1 LLEFLTQQR
10 QFIMGNVMKLR
21 PAIGPNTWRM
31 ACAFFLAAVLVLSGC
46 ATPVGVRHMDTKEAN
61 RQLTESVL
69 GGENPSAPTLQ
80 ILNRAGLTETMREK
94 PADAIAA
101 LHQGLPAVGRP
112 DRLFALAELSFLH
125 ALRSGDRSYYLA
137 SAVYA
142 YAFLFPRESAAA
154 PGAFDPR
161 LRTAVDLYNQG
172 IAGGFTDRQTQ
183 KVVLEAGRYELPF
196 GELVVRIDPAEFRW
210 GPFRM
215 VDFVAADHLAV
226 RGLHNDYRWP
236 GIGSALVAALKH
248 VTGEREAAYSMVPSS
263 LKMAATAFLQMDDV
277 EAGLASG
284 RVEGALALFTT
295 QESTSVS
302 VGGREVPLEFRPS
315 SALAYTLEGSE
326 VYSLELKALFSGDL
340 AVLKKSPRFKDNVF
354 LMGPYR
360 PGRVPLVLV
369 HGTASSPARW
379 AQLLNEIIND
389 RELWNRYQVWMF
401 TYNTGNPI
409 LYSAGILTQGL
420 RNVVR
425 ELDPEGKDP
434 ALRKMVV
441 VGHSQGGMLTKMTAV
456 DSGMRFWDSSF
467 SVPLD
472 RIDVSP
478 EAREQLRRSL
488 FFEPLSFVRRVVFIA
503 TPHRGSYRVGDSIS
517 NLLRKVISLPFAI
530 ISPLQEVVD
539 RNPEAIAKRGIKD
552 EVPRSTDNMS
562 PNSGFVRLYSSIPI
576 APGII
581 AHSII
586 AVDNPEDPK
595 EEWSDG
601 VVAYNSAHIDGVA
614 SELIVH
620 SGHSTQETPQTIEE
634 VRRILL
640 ENLKDP

>member
-1 LLEFLTQQR
+1 
-10 QFIMGNVMKLR
+10 MR
-21 PAIGPNTWRM
+21 PAAAIGPTTWRPPSTLTP
-31 ACAFFLAAVLVLSGC
+31 FFSLTDAAG
-46 ATPVGVRHMDTKEAN
+46 TPD
-61 RQLTESVL
+61 
-69 GGENPSAPTLQ
+69 P
-80 ILNRAGLTETMREK
+80 
-94 PADAIAA
+94 
-101 LHQGLPAVGRP
+101 
-112 DRLFALAELSFLH
+112 
-125 ALRSGDRSYYLA
+125 
-137 SAVYA
+137 
-142 YAFLFPRESAAA
+142 
-154 PGAFDPR
+154 FDPR

-172 IAGGFTDRQTQ
+172 IAEGFTDKESRE
-183 KVVLEAGRYELPF
+183 VLLEAGTYKLPF

-215 VDFVAADHLAV
+215 VNFVAADRLEV

-236 GIGSALVAALKH
+236 GIGSALVAGLKH
-248 VTGEREAAYSMVPSS
+248 VKGEREAAFTRVPSS
-263 LKMAATAFLQMDDV
+263 LKMAATAFLQLENV
-277 EAGLASG
+277 EAGLVNG

-302 VGGREVPLEFRPS
+302 VGGRTVPLEFRPT

-340 AVLKKSPRFKDNVF
+340 AVLKKSPRFTDNVF

-360 PGRVPLVLV
+360 PGRIPLVLV

-389 RELWNRYQVWMF
+389 RELWHRYQVWMF
-401 TYNTGNPI
+401 TYNTGNPV
-409 LYSAGILTQGL
+409 LYSAGILAQGL

-434 ALRKMVV
+434 ALRRMVI
-441 VGHSQGGMLTKMTAV
+441 VGHSQGGMLTKLTAV
-456 DSGMRFWDSSF
+456 DSGQRFWETTF
-467 SVPLD
+467 TVPPD
-472 RIDVSP
+472 RLDVSP
-478 EAREQLRRSL
+478 EARAQLQRSL
-488 FFEPLSFVRRVVFIA
+488 FFEPLPFVRRVVFIA
-503 TPHRGSYRVGDSIS
+503 TPHRGSFLVGGRIS
-517 NLLRKVISLPFAI
+517 SLLRKVISLPFAI

-539 RNPEAIAKRGIKD
+539 RSPEAITKRGMKS

-562 PNSGFVRLYSSIPI
+562 PDSGFIRIYSSIPI

-586 AVDNPEDPK
+586 AVDNPEDPQ

-601 VVAYNSAHIDGVA
+601 VVAYSSAHIDGVA
-614 SELIVH
+614 SEFIVH
-620 SGHSTQETPQTIEE
+620 SGHSTQETPETIEE

-640 ENLKDP
+640 ENLNQP